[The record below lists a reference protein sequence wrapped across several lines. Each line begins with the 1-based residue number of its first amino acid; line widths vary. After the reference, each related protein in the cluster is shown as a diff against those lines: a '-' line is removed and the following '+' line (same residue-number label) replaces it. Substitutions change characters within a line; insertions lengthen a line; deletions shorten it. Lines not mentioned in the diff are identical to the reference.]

1 MRKEVKRIRVLVI
14 RKLVRSVG
22 RLKSKKL
29 VTCSHGPMTNKMSK
43 VVFIQYLQNLRV
55 GPVGIIKYLTHA
67 TLGFIWREALSGLHC
82 AVSAYPCMVW
92 ATLT

>member
-29 VTCSHGPMTNKMSK
+29 VIQRYGPVTNKMSK
-43 VVFIQYLQNLRV
+43 VVFVQYLQNLRV
-55 GPVGIIKYLTHA
+55 GPGGVIKL
-67 TLGFIWREALSGLHC
+67 L
-82 AVSAYPCMVW
+82 
-92 ATLT
+92 TLTALYV